1 MLKIPEIFLL
11 FCLIVKST
19 GLGKLLLDRQVNFS
33 LEKLSTL
40 EINCHGNQEFYK
52 LNLNTMAVSL

>member
-11 FCLIVKST
+11 FRLVVKST
-19 GLGKLLLDRQVNFS
+19 ELGKLLLDRLANF
-33 LEKLSTL
+33 KSTL